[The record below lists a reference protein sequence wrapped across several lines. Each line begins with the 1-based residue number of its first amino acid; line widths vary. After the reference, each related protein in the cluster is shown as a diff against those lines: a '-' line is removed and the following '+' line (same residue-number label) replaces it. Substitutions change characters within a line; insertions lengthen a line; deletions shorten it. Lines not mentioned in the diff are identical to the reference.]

1 MLFIPF
7 LELKLKQCLESV
19 NDHNIG
25 MGLACSKSITKCMQG
40 DIKINEHSTHFTS
53 FAFKIPVRTRPIFFE
68 EAMTSTMLRFQEK
81 HVNSLMHLNK
91 DLVNYLNN
99 SEVLTL

>member
-7 LELKLKQCLESV
+7 LELKLKQCLDCV

-40 DIKINEHSTHFTS
+40 DIKIN
-53 FAFKIPVRTRPIFFE
+53 
-68 EAMTSTMLRFQEK
+68 
-81 HVNSLMHLNK
+81 
-91 DLVNYLNN
+91 D
-99 SEVLTL
+99 